1 MIHVVV
7 LSCRC
12 EPKAK
17 HRSAEIFKSGRVTV
31 VTGAAQCIGRE
42 IAVRLAERGA
52 KVALMDIDDSF
63 ETESQIVAAGG
74 ECMKIVADVSDEKS
88 WDRAA
93 KLAED
98 EFWRAD
104 ILINS
109 AGVYPLT
116 EFDQLDYEQSSR
128 VLRINLDSQFHG
140 EKAFVPIMKKA

>member
-1 MIHVVV
+1 
-7 LSCRC
+7 
-12 EPKAK
+12 
-17 HRSAEIFKSGRVTV
+17 
-31 VTGAAQCIGRE
+31 
-42 IAVRLAERGA
+42 
-52 KVALMDIDDSF
+52 
-63 ETESQIVAAGG
+63 
-74 ECMKIVADVSDEKS
+74 MKIVADVSDEKS